1 MGSGDL
7 EVGSGDDEVDNDVK
21 PSEDGELGVGAGGVT
36 LKVPPRKRGSE
47 DDAQEGDVFIDPR
60 PLGVEAMG
68 DVIRKLSEASYASGP
83 PSRNTSAPSSHQSS
97 MDSVLGLPPPPP
109 PDYPHPEDLAIQL
122 ANALS
127 VSQDRAPPS
136 SPYDLVDS
144 LDHPAPKATTPTNHL
159 APKATTPAH
168 GYDVTAQVDSPLDMF
183 VTCKVC
189 GARVEQTVDAIDAH
203 VCG

>member
-7 EVGSGDDEVDNDVK
+7 EVGSGDDDDVTDDTK

-47 DDAQEGDVFIDPR
+47 DDPQVGDVFIEPQS
-60 PLGVEAMG
+60 LGVEAMG
-68 DVIRKLSEASYASGP
+68 DVIRKLSEVSYASGP
-83 PSRNTSAPSSHQSS
+83 SSRDGSQASS

-109 PDYPHPEDLAIQL
+109 DYPHPEDLALQL
-122 ANALS
+122 ANALT
-127 VSQDRAPPS
+127 VSQETA
-136 SPYDLVDS
+136 SPYDMVDS
-144 LDHPAPKATTPTNHL
+144 LDGQTTP
-159 APKATTPAH
+159 
-168 GYDVTAQVDSPLDMF
+168 VTGAIADSPLDMF

-203 VCG
+203 ECC